1 MDFLQIVSDARS
13 VVTLICLM
21 TFIGIVI
28 WAYSSRRT
36 QDFEEAAMLPFA
48 DEEQLNTKEQEPRH
62 G

>member
-1 MDFLQIVSDARS
+1 MNLLQIVSDARS
-13 VVTLICLM
+13 IVTLVCM
-21 TFIGIVI
+21 VTFIAIVI

-48 DEEQLNTKEQEPRH
+48 DEEQLTEEQESRH

>member
-1 MDFLQIVSDARS
+1 MNLLQIVSDARS
-13 VVTLICLM
+13 NVTLVCM
-21 TFIGIVI
+21 VTFIAIVI

-48 DEEQLNTKEQEPRH
+48 DEEQLTEEQESRH

>member
-1 MDFLQIVSDARS
+1 MNLLQIVSDAHS
-13 VVTLICLM
+13 IVTLVCM
-21 TFIGIVI
+21 VTFIAIVI

-48 DEEQLNTKEQEPRH
+48 DEQQLTKEQEPRH

>member
-1 MDFLQIVSDARS
+1 MNLLQIISDARS
-13 VVTLICLM
+13 IVTLVCM
-21 TFIGIVI
+21 VTFIAIVI

-48 DEEQLNTKEQEPRH
+48 DEEQLTEEQESRH

>member
-1 MDFLQIVSDARS
+1 MNLLQIVSDARS
-13 VVTLICLM
+13 IVTLVCM
-21 TFIGIVI
+21 VTFIAIVI

-48 DEEQLNTKEQEPRH
+48 DEEQLTKEQEPRH

>member
-1 MDFLQIVSDARS
+1 MV
-13 VVTLICLM
+13 

-28 WAYSSRRT
+28 WAYSSRRA

-48 DEEQLNTKEQEPRH
+48 DEEQLTKEREPRH

>member
-13 VVTLICLM
+13 IVTLVCM
-21 TFIGIVI
+21 VTFIAIVI

-48 DEEQLNTKEQEPRH
+48 DEEQLTEEQESRH